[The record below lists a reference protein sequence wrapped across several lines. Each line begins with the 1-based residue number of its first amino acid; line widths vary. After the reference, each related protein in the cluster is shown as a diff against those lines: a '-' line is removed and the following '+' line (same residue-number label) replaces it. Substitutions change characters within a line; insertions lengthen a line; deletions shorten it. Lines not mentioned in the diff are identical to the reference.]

1 MQAIQTERLVLR
13 EFTENDA
20 PFLLELL
27 NTPKWLQFIGDRGV
41 RTVEGA
47 KQYITDRFFKS
58 YQTYGFG
65 FYALT
70 LKSDNTPI
78 GTSGLIKR
86 DGLDG
91 VDMGFALLPEY
102 EQKGYG
108 FEAGQA
114 VLSLAKNDFNLPYL
128 LAITNQDNHNSQK
141 LLVKLDFEKKDKLIV
156 LPKDTVELFLFEKV
170 L

>member
-1 MQAIQTERLVLR
+1 MQAIQTERLILR

-47 KQYITDRFFKS
+47 KQYITERFFKS
-58 YQTYGFG
+58 YQTHGFG
-65 FYALT
+65 FYALA
-70 LKSDNTPI
+70 LKNDGIPI

-108 FEAGQA
+108 FEAGQT
-114 VLSLAKNDFNLPYL
+114 VLSLAKNDFNLLYL

-141 LLVKLDFEKKDKLIV
+141 LLVKLGFEKKDKLIV

>member
-1 MQAIQTERLVLR
+1 MQAIQTERLILR
-13 EFTENDA
+13 EFNLEDA

-27 NTPKWLQFIGDRGV
+27 NTPMWLQFIGDRGV

-47 KQYITDRFFKS
+47 AQYISDRFFKS

-65 FYALT
+65 FYIMI
-70 LKSDNTPI
+70 LKEGEIPI

-86 DGLDG
+86 DGLDE
-91 VDMGFALLPEY
+91 VDMGFALLPQY

-114 VLSLAKNDFNLPYL
+114 VLSLAKDNFNFKKL
-128 LAITNQDNHNSQK
+128 LAITNQDNYNSQK
-141 LLVKLDFEKKDKLIV
+141 LLVKLGFKKDKMVV
-156 LPKDTVELFLFEKV
+156 LPNDTIELFLFEKE

>member
-1 MQAIQTERLVLR
+1 MQAIQTERLILR
-13 EFTENDA
+13 KFTVEDA

-27 NTPKWLQFIGDRGV
+27 NTPRWIQFIGDRGV

-47 KQYITDRFFKS
+47 AQYITDRFFKS
-58 YQTYGFG
+58 YETYGFG
-65 FYALT
+65 FYILI
-70 LKSDNTPI
+70 LKETQTPI

-114 VLSLAKNDFNLPYL
+114 VLTLAKDNFNLKKL

-141 LLVKLDFEKKDKLIV
+141 LLVKMGFKKDKTVV
-156 LPKDTVELFLFEKV
+156 LPNDSIELFLFEKE

>member
-1 MQAIQTERLVLR
+1 MHAIQTERLILR
-13 EFTENDA
+13 EFTVEDA

-27 NTPKWLQFIGDRGV
+27 NTPKWIQFIGDREV

-47 KQYITDRFFKS
+47 AQYITDRFFKS
-58 YQTYGFG
+58 YETYGFG
-65 FYALT
+65 FYLMI
-70 LKSDNTPI
+70 LKDGETPI

-86 DGLDG
+86 DGLDE
-91 VDMGFALLPEY
+91 VDMGFALLPQY

-114 VLSLAKNDFNLPYL
+114 VLSLAKDNFNFKRL
-128 LAITNQDNHNSQK
+128 LAITNQDNYNSQK
-141 LLVKLDFEKKDKLIV
+141 LLVKLGFKKDKMVV
-156 LPKDTVELFLFEKV
+156 LPNDTIELFLFEKE

>member
-1 MQAIQTERLVLR
+1 MQSIQTNRLILR
-13 EFTENDA
+13 EFTLKDA
-20 PFLLELL
+20 PFLLVLL
-27 NTPKWLQFIGDRGV
+27 NTPTWLQFIGDRGV

-47 KQYITDRFFKS
+47 EQYISDRFFKS
-58 YQTYGFG
+58 YQTHGFG
-65 FYALT
+65 FYVMA

-78 GTSGLIKR
+78 GTSGLINR
-86 DGLDG
+86 EGLDG

-114 VLSLAKNDFNLPYL
+114 VLSLAKDDFNLPSL

-141 LLVKLDFEKKDKLIV
+141 LLTKLGFEKKEKMIV
-156 LPKDTVELFLFEKV
+156 LPNDTVELLLFEKV